1 MVKKNRNNLKRIVAK
16 FGGSSLAD
24 GERILKAV
32 KAVAKAVQNGNQVVV
47 VVSAMGKTTDA
58 LLGIINQSSRG
69 KISPNLL
76 DDILSMGERTS
87 ARLFAAALKAHGVEA
102 RCFDPADADWP
113 IITDNSF
120 TNAWPKLDECL
131 FRVRRHVLPLLERG
145 ITPVVAG
152 FLGKT
157 KDGQITTLGRGGSD
171 TTAFIIGKA
180 IQADEVVLVTD
191 VDGILSGDPKIV
203 HQPKRIEQITVESLA
218 GLADSGTKFL
228 HFKALKY
235 KDDSFDV
242 RVINHQLGKLNGEG
256 TIIVGSLPS
265 ELNVSLAHNEPVIM
279 ITIVGERIS
288 ENPEI
293 IQDIASTTKRF
304 ATPLLGSSSNYNS
317 IVLYLPQNSPRQ
329 LVEAL
334 HSIVLKH
341 KETFAVAIRE
351 NLALLKVKGVGL
363 EEQPGLIGRI
373 AEPLRANHL
382 NIFGIFTIT
391 SSVLVLVEWNN
402 REKAIKLVRKSLKKK
417 FHGEEV

>member
-1 MVKKNRNNLKRIVAK
+1 MIKKNKNNPKRIVAK

-32 KAVAKAVQNGNQVVV
+32 KAVAKAVQKGNQIVV

-58 LLGIINQSSRG
+58 LVGIINQSSGG
-69 KISPNLL
+69 KVSPNLL

-87 ARLFAAALKAHGVEA
+87 ARLFAAALKAQGVKA

-113 IITDNSF
+113 IITDSSF

-131 FRVRRHVLPLLERG
+131 LRARHHVLPLLKKG

-171 TTAFIIGKA
+171 TTAFIIGRA

-203 HQPKRIEQITVESLA
+203 HQPKRIDQITVDSLA
-218 GLADSGTKFL
+218 GLADSGTKFI

-242 RVINHQLGKLNGEG
+242 RVINHQLGKLDGEG
-256 TIIVGSLPS
+256 TVIVGSLPS
-265 ELNVSLAHNEPVIM
+265 ELNVSLAHSEPVMM
-279 ITIVGERIS
+279 ITIVGEHIS
-288 ENPEI
+288 ESPQI
-293 IQDIASTTKRF
+293 IQDIASTAKRF
-304 ATPLLGSSSNYNS
+304 ATPILGSSSNYNS
-317 IVLYLPQNSPRQ
+317 IVLYMPQKLPKQ
-329 LVEAL
+329 LIEAL
-334 HSIVLKH
+334 HSIVLKY
-341 KETFAVAIRE
+341 KETFAIAIRE
-351 NLALLKVKGVGL
+351 NLALLKIKGVGL
-363 EEQPGLIGRI
+363 EEKPGLIGRI

-382 NIFGIFTIT
+382 NISGIFTIT
-391 SSVLVLVEWNN
+391 SSVLVLVDWNDGKN
-402 REKAIKLVRKSLKKK
+402 AI
-417 FHGEEV
+417 

>member
-1 MVKKNRNNLKRIVAK
+1 MIKKNKNNPKRIVAK

-32 KAVAKAVQNGNQVVV
+32 KAVAKAVQKGNQIVV

-58 LLGIINQSSRG
+58 LVGIINQSSGG
-69 KISPNLL
+69 KVSPNLL

-87 ARLFAAALKAHGVEA
+87 ARLFAAALKAQGVKA

-113 IITDNSF
+113 IITDSSF

-131 FRVRRHVLPLLERG
+131 LRARHHVLPLLKKG

-171 TTAFIIGKA
+171 TTAFIIGRA

-203 HQPKRIEQITVESLA
+203 HQPKRIDQITVDSLA
-218 GLADSGTKFL
+218 GLADSGTKFI

-242 RVINHQLGKLNGEG
+242 RVINHQLGKLDGEG
-256 TIIVGSLPS
+256 TVIVGSLPS
-265 ELNVSLAHNEPVIM
+265 ELNVSLAHSEPVMM
-279 ITIVGERIS
+279 ITIVGEHIS
-288 ENPEI
+288 ESPQI
-293 IQDIASTTKRF
+293 IQDIASTAKRF
-304 ATPLLGSSSNYNS
+304 ATPILGSSSNYNS
-317 IVLYLPQNSPRQ
+317 IVLYMPQKLPKQ
-329 LVEAL
+329 LLEAL
-334 HSIVLKH
+334 HSIVLKY
-341 KETFAVAIRE
+341 KETFAIAIRE
-351 NLALLKVKGVGL
+351 NLALLKIKGVGL
-363 EEQPGLIGRI
+363 EEKPGLIGRI

-382 NIFGIFTIT
+382 NISGIFTIT
-391 SSVLVLVEWNN
+391 SSVLVLVDWNDGKN
-402 REKAIKLVRKSLKKK
+402 AIELVGKSLENKVRGK
-417 FHGEEV
+417 EV